1 MAERHESDSQA
12 SGFAMTMLD
21 AHRNRI
27 VFCQQLFKCSLITL
41 GFRYIAPIKVYTP
54 ISGRPAA
61 KQFSHVYEARL
72 HNHLFVS
79 SVLIHERRL
88 NVEGLLENA

>member
-1 MAERHESDSQA
+1 MAERLESDSQV

-27 VFCQQLFKCSLITL
+27 VFCQQLFKYSLTTL
-41 GFRYIAPIKVYTP
+41 SILYIAPIRVYTL

-61 KQFSHVYEARL
+61 K
-72 HNHLFVS
+72 
-79 SVLIHERRL
+79 
-88 NVEGLLENA
+88 